1 MSNNTDMV
9 TKNSAGALSPVSLR
23 ADSGKGTEEIKASD
37 TSTPI
42 LKILHQLSPECNTRN
57 AKHVEGAM
65 PGMIYSGSFGTLV
78 DGNKGLDVV
87 ICHSQT
93 RFPEWQE
100 RGDSAAAP
108 VGTHMEPPADATE
121 ERNGKYRLSNGNYC
135 EKTMYFYVIAL
146 MDGEMRKAV
155 ITMRS
160 SNLTPGR
167 ELNNLIQNLRAT
179 DAKGS
184 FRPAAYSAIFNLK
197 TVGKN
202 WGDKSW
208 HVYKP
213 SKVRMLDLSNN
224 EDVAIYETAKK
235 LQEESFKG
243 ATQPKYDQ
251 VSSSKT
257 NEKDI
262 I

>member
-1 MSNNTDMV
+1 MSNNTEMV
-9 TKNSAGALSPVSLR
+9 KKNSAGALSPINLR

-57 AKHVEGAM
+57 AKHVEGAK
-65 PGMIYSGSFGTLV
+65 PGMIYSSSFGSLI
-78 DGNKGLDVV
+78 DGDVGLNVV

-108 VGTHMEPPADATE
+108 VGTHMEPPKDAIE

-135 EKTMYFYVIAL
+135 EKTMYFYVLAL
-146 MDGEMRKAV
+146 IGDETRKAV

-179 DAKGS
+179 DDKGS

-213 SKVRMLDLSNN
+213 NKVRMLDLSDKN
-224 EDVAIYETAKK
+224 DLGIYETAKK
-235 LQEESFKG
+235 LQEEAFGGS
-243 ATQPKYDQ
+243 TQPKY
-251 VSSSKT
+251 
-257 NEKDI
+257 EKVDSAKSQDI

>member
-1 MSNNTDMV
+1 MSNNTEMV
-9 TKNSAGALSPVSLR
+9 KKNSAGALSPINLR

-57 AKHVEGAM
+57 AKHVEGAK
-65 PGMIYSGSFGTLV
+65 PGMIYSSSFGSLI
-78 DGNKGLDVV
+78 DGDVGLNVV

-108 VGTHMEPPADATE
+108 VGTHMEPPKDAVE

-135 EKTMYFYVIAL
+135 EKTMYFYVLAL
-146 MDGEMRKAV
+146 IGDETRKAV

-179 DAKGS
+179 DDKGS

-213 SKVRMLDLSNN
+213 NKVRMLDLSDKN
-224 EDVAIYETAKK
+224 DLGIYETAKK
-235 LQEESFKG
+235 LQEEAFGGS
-243 ATQPKYDQ
+243 TQPKY
-251 VSSSKT
+251 
-257 NEKDI
+257 EKVDSTKSQDI

>member
-9 TKNSAGALSPVSLR
+9 KKNSAGALSPINLR

-57 AKHVEGAM
+57 AKHVEGAK
-65 PGMIYSGSFGTLV
+65 PGMIYSSSFGSLI
-78 DGNKGLDVV
+78 DGDVGLNVV

-108 VGTHMEPPADATE
+108 VGTHMEPPKDAIE

-135 EKTMYFYVIAL
+135 EKTMYFYVLAL
-146 MDGEMRKAV
+146 IGDETRKAV

-179 DAKGS
+179 DDKGS

-213 SKVRMLDLSNN
+213 NKVRMLDLS
-224 EDVAIYETAKK
+224 DKDDLGIYETAKK
-235 LQEESFKG
+235 LQEEAFGGS
-243 ATQPKYDQ
+243 TQPKY
-251 VSSSKT
+251 
-257 NEKDI
+257 EKVDSTKSQDI

>member
-1 MSNNTDMV
+1 MSNNTEMV
-9 TKNSAGALSPVSLR
+9 KKNSAGALSPINLR

-57 AKHVEGAM
+57 AKHVEGAK
-65 PGMIYSGSFGTLV
+65 PGMIYSSSFGSLI
-78 DGNKGLDVV
+78 DGDVGLNVV
-87 ICHSQT
+87 VCHSQT

-108 VGTHMEPPADATE
+108 VGTHMEPPKDAIE

-135 EKTMYFYVIAL
+135 EKTMYFYVLAL
-146 MDGEMRKAV
+146 IGDETRKAV

-179 DAKGS
+179 DDKGS

-213 SKVRMLDLSNN
+213 NKVRMLDLS
-224 EDVAIYETAKK
+224 DKDDLGIYETAKK
-235 LQEESFKG
+235 LQEEAFGGS
-243 ATQPKYDQ
+243 TQPKY
-251 VSSSKT
+251 
-257 NEKDI
+257 EKVDSTKSQDI

>member
-1 MSNNTDMV
+1 MSNNTEMV
-9 TKNSAGALSPVSLR
+9 KKNSAGALSPINLR

-57 AKHVEGAM
+57 AKHVEGAK
-65 PGMIYSGSFGTLV
+65 PGMIYSSSFGSLI
-78 DGNKGLDVV
+78 DGDVGLNVV

-108 VGTHMEPPADATE
+108 VGTHMEPPKDAIE

-135 EKTMYFYVIAL
+135 EKTMYFYVLAL
-146 MDGEMRKAV
+146 IGNETRKAV

-179 DAKGS
+179 DDKGS

-213 SKVRMLDLSNN
+213 NKVRMLDLS
-224 EDVAIYETAKK
+224 DKDDLGIYETAKK
-235 LQEESFKG
+235 LQEEAFGGS
-243 ATQPKYDQ
+243 TQPKY
-251 VSSSKT
+251 
-257 NEKDI
+257 EKVDSAKSQDI

>member
-1 MSNNTDMV
+1 MSNNTEMV
-9 TKNSAGALSPVSLR
+9 KKNSAGALSPINLR

-57 AKHVEGAM
+57 AKHVEGAK
-65 PGMIYSGSFGTLV
+65 PGMIYSSSFGSLI
-78 DGNKGLDVV
+78 DGDVGLNVV

-108 VGTHMEPPADATE
+108 VGTHMEPPKDAVE

-135 EKTMYFYVIAL
+135 EKTMYFYVLAL
-146 MDGEMRKAV
+146 IGDETRKAV

-179 DAKGS
+179 DDKGS

-213 SKVRMLDLSNN
+213 NKVRMLDLSDKN
-224 EDVAIYETAKK
+224 DLGIYETAKK
-235 LQEESFKG
+235 LQEEAFGGS
-243 ATQPKYDQ
+243 TQPKY
-251 VSSSKT
+251 
-257 NEKDI
+257 EKVDSAKSQDI

>member
-1 MSNNTDMV
+1 MSNNTEMV
-9 TKNSAGALSPVSLR
+9 KKNSAGALSPINLR

-57 AKHVEGAM
+57 AKHVEGAK
-65 PGMIYSGSFGTLV
+65 PGMIYSSSFGSLI
-78 DGNKGLDVV
+78 DGDVGLNVV

-108 VGTHMEPPADATE
+108 VGTHMEPPKDAIE

-135 EKTMYFYVIAL
+135 EKTMYFYVLAL
-146 MDGEMRKAV
+146 IGDETRKAV

-179 DAKGS
+179 DDKGS

-213 SKVRMLDLSNN
+213 NKVRMLDLS
-224 EDVAIYETAKK
+224 DKDDLGIYETAKK
-235 LQEESFKG
+235 LQEEAFGGS
-243 ATQPKYDQ
+243 TQPKY
-251 VSSSKT
+251 
-257 NEKDI
+257 EKVDSTKSQDI

>member
-1 MSNNTDMV
+1 MSNNTEMV
-9 TKNSAGALSPVSLR
+9 KKNSAGALSPINLR

-57 AKHVEGAM
+57 AKHVEGAK
-65 PGMIYSGSFGTLV
+65 PGMIYSSSFGSLI
-78 DGNKGLDVV
+78 DGDVGLNVV

-108 VGTHMEPPADATE
+108 VGTHMEPPKDAVE

-135 EKTMYFYVIAL
+135 EKTMYFYVLAL
-146 MDGEMRKAV
+146 IGDETRKAV

-179 DAKGS
+179 DDKGS

-213 SKVRMLDLSNN
+213 NTVRMLDLSDKN
-224 EDVAIYETAKK
+224 DLGIYETAKK
-235 LQEESFKG
+235 LQEEAFGGS
-243 ATQPKYDQ
+243 TQPKY
-251 VSSSKT
+251 
-257 NEKDI
+257 EKVDSAKSQDI

>member
-9 TKNSAGALSPVSLR
+9 KKNSAGALSPINLR

-42 LKILHQLSPECNTRN
+42 LKILHQLSPECNSRG
-57 AKHVEGAM
+57 AKYVEGAK
-65 PGMIYSGSFGTLV
+65 PGMIYSSSFGSLI
-78 DGNKGLDVV
+78 DGDEGLNVV
-87 ICHSQT
+87 VCHSQT

-108 VGTHMEPPADATE
+108 VGTHMEPPADAVE
-121 ERNGKYRLSNGNYC
+121 ERNGRYRLSNGNYC
-135 EKTMYFYVIAL
+135 EKTMYFYVLAL
-146 MDGEMRKAV
+146 IGDETRKAV

-179 DAKGS
+179 DEKGS
-184 FRPAAYSAIFNLK
+184 FRPAAYSAVFNLK

-213 SKVRMLDLSNN
+213 SKLRMLDLSDSN
-224 EDVAIYETAKK
+224 DLGIYENAKK
-235 LQEESFKG
+235 LQEEAFGG
-243 ATQPKYDQ
+243 AAKPKYEKTE
-251 VSSSKT
+251 SSQK
-257 NEKDI
+257 EDI

>member
-1 MSNNTDMV
+1 
-9 TKNSAGALSPVSLR
+9 
-23 ADSGKGTEEIKASD
+23 
-37 TSTPI
+37 
-42 LKILHQLSPECNTRN
+42 
-57 AKHVEGAM
+57 
-65 PGMIYSGSFGTLV
+65 MIYSSSFGSLI
-78 DGNKGLDVV
+78 DGDVGLNVV

-108 VGTHMEPPADATE
+108 VGTHMEPPKDAVE

-135 EKTMYFYVIAL
+135 EKTMYFYVLAL
-146 MDGEMRKAV
+146 IGDETRKAV

-179 DAKGS
+179 DDKGS

-213 SKVRMLDLSNN
+213 NKVRMLDLSNK
-224 EDVAIYETAKK
+224 DDLGIYETAKK
-235 LQEESFKG
+235 LQEEAFGGS
-243 ATQPKYDQ
+243 TQPKY
-251 VSSSKT
+251 
-257 NEKDI
+257 EKVDSAKSQDI

>member
-9 TKNSAGALSPVSLR
+9 KKNSAGALSPINLR

-42 LKILHQLSPECNTRN
+42 LKILHQLSPECNSRG
-57 AKHVEGAM
+57 AKYVEGAK
-65 PGMIYSGSFGTLV
+65 PGMIYSSSFGSLI
-78 DGNKGLDVV
+78 DGDKGLNVV
-87 ICHSQT
+87 VCHSQT

-108 VGTHMEPPADATE
+108 VGTHMEPPADAVE
-121 ERNGKYRLSNGNYC
+121 ERNGRYRLSNGNYC
-135 EKTMYFYVIAL
+135 EKTMYFYVLAL
-146 MDGEMRKAV
+146 IGDETRKAV

-167 ELNNLIQNLRAT
+167 ELNNLIQNLRAV
-179 DAKGS
+179 DDKGS
-184 FRPAAYSAIFNLK
+184 FRPAAYSAVFNLK

-213 SKVRMLDLSNN
+213 SKVRMLDVSKPEDLS
-224 EDVAIYETAKK
+224 IYETAKK
-235 LQEESFKG
+235 LQEEAFAG
-243 ATQPKYDQ
+243 AAKPKYEQ
-251 VSSSKT
+251 VESTKSK
-257 NEKDI
+257 EDI

>member
-1 MSNNTDMV
+1 MSNNTEMV
-9 TKNSAGALSPVSLR
+9 KKNSAGALSPINLR

-57 AKHVEGAM
+57 AKHVEGAK
-65 PGMIYSGSFGTLV
+65 PGMIYSSSFGSLI
-78 DGNKGLDVV
+78 DGDVGLNVV

-108 VGTHMEPPADATE
+108 VGTHMEPPKDAIE

-135 EKTMYFYVIAL
+135 EKTMYFYVLAL
-146 MDGEMRKAV
+146 IGDETRKAV

-179 DAKGS
+179 DDKGS

-213 SKVRMLDLSNN
+213 NKVRMLDLSNK
-224 EDVAIYETAKK
+224 DDLGIYETAKK
-235 LQEESFKG
+235 LQEEAFGGS
-243 ATQPKYDQ
+243 TQPKY
-251 VSSSKT
+251 
-257 NEKDI
+257 EKVDSTKSQDI

>member
-1 MSNNTDMV
+1 MSNNTEMV
-9 TKNSAGALSPVSLR
+9 KKNSAGALSPINLR

-57 AKHVEGAM
+57 AKHVEGAK
-65 PGMIYSGSFGTLV
+65 PGMIYSSSFGSLI
-78 DGNKGLDVV
+78 DGDVGLNVV

-108 VGTHMEPPADATE
+108 VGTHMEPPKDAIE

-135 EKTMYFYVIAL
+135 EKTMYFYVLAL
-146 MDGEMRKAV
+146 IGDETRKAV

-179 DAKGS
+179 DDKGS

-213 SKVRMLDLSNN
+213 NKVRMLDLSDNN
-224 EDVAIYETAKK
+224 DLGIYETAKK
-235 LQEESFKG
+235 LQEEAFGGS
-243 ATQPKYDQ
+243 TQPKY
-251 VSSSKT
+251 
-257 NEKDI
+257 EKVDSTKSQDI

>member
-1 MSNNTDMV
+1 
-9 TKNSAGALSPVSLR
+9 
-23 ADSGKGTEEIKASD
+23 
-37 TSTPI
+37 
-42 LKILHQLSPECNTRN
+42 
-57 AKHVEGAM
+57 
-65 PGMIYSGSFGTLV
+65 
-78 DGNKGLDVV
+78 
-87 ICHSQT
+87 
-93 RFPEWQE
+93 
-100 RGDSAAAP
+100 
-108 VGTHMEPPADATE
+108 
-121 ERNGKYRLSNGNYC
+121 
-135 EKTMYFYVIAL
+135 MYFYVIAL

>member
-1 MSNNTDMV
+1 MSNTDTQMV
-9 TKNSAGALSPVSLR
+9 KKNSAGALSPVNLR

-42 LKILHQLSPECNTRN
+42 LKILHQLSPECNERS
-57 AKHVEGAM
+57 AKHVQGAR
-65 PGMIYSGSFGTLV
+65 PGMIYSGSFGSLISG
-78 DGNKGLDVV
+78 DKGLDIV

-108 VGTHMEPPADATE
+108 VGTHMEPPADAVE

-135 EKTMYFYVIAL
+135 EKTMYFYVLAL
-146 MDGEMRKAV
+146 TDGEVRKAV
-155 ITMRS
+155 IPMRS

-167 ELNNLIQNLRAT
+167 ELNNLIQNLRAE
-179 DAKGS
+179 DAKGT
-184 FRPAAYSAIFNLK
+184 FRPAAYSAVFNLK
-197 TVGKN
+197 TVGKS
-202 WGDKSW
+202 WGDKNW

-213 SKVRMLDLSNN
+213 SKVRMLDLSNKN
-224 EDVAIYETAKK
+224 DLDVYETAKK
-235 LQEESFKG
+235 LQEEAFKG
-243 ATQPKYDQ
+243 SAKPKY
-251 VSSSKT
+251 
-257 NEKDI
+257 EKVDSTKSQDI

>member
-1 MSNNTDMV
+1 MSNNTEMV
-9 TKNSAGALSPVSLR
+9 KKNSAGALSPINLR

-57 AKHVEGAM
+57 AKHVEGAK
-65 PGMIYSGSFGTLV
+65 PGMIYSSSFGSLI
-78 DGNKGLDVV
+78 DGDVGLNVV

-108 VGTHMEPPADATE
+108 VGTHMEPPKDAVE

-135 EKTMYFYVIAL
+135 EKTMYFYVLAL
-146 MDGEMRKAV
+146 IGDETRKAV

-179 DAKGS
+179 DDKGS

-213 SKVRMLDLSNN
+213 NKVRMLDLS
-224 EDVAIYETAKK
+224 DKDDLGIYETAKK
-235 LQEESFKG
+235 LQEEAFGGS
-243 ATQPKYDQ
+243 TQPKY
-251 VSSSKT
+251 
-257 NEKDI
+257 EKVDSTKSQDI

>member
-1 MSNNTDMV
+1 MSNNTEMV
-9 TKNSAGALSPVSLR
+9 KKNSAGALSPINLR

-57 AKHVEGAM
+57 AKHVEGAK
-65 PGMIYSGSFGTLV
+65 PGMIYSSSFGSLI
-78 DGNKGLDVV
+78 DGDVGLNVV

-108 VGTHMEPPADATE
+108 VGTHMEPPKDAVE

-135 EKTMYFYVIAL
+135 EKTMYFYVLAL
-146 MDGEMRKAV
+146 IGDETRKAV

-179 DAKGS
+179 DNKGS

-213 SKVRMLDLSNN
+213 NKVRMLDLSDKN
-224 EDVAIYETAKK
+224 DLGIYETAKK
-235 LQEESFKG
+235 LQEEAFGGS
-243 ATQPKYDQ
+243 TQPKY
-251 VSSSKT
+251 
-257 NEKDI
+257 EKVDSAKSQDI